1 MHTEASRRFASLDLR
16 RPGRIERWLFIGI
29 VLVSV
34 ALQHVAGG
42 GDSDSGSIVAETLWA
57 AAYGFALV
65 GIYAERGRAAQLLR
79 GAAPLLAIVVFAIL
93 STLWSDDAL
102 LTLRRAVG
110 LLGTT
115 AIAFYVACRY
125 SLPAFLDILVQT
137 ITIIALGSLVVVVAL
152 PEFGVMQGAYQGAW
166 RGLFWEK
173 NRFGESIGIGILST
187 LLLATLPTRHKRLI
201 LWLTVGVATVLMLGS
216 RSATAVVGVAAAL
229 VALFLV
235 RRLAN
240 KRFGFRAALV
250 AGGLLII
257 TLCAGVIGYE
267 PQDALNLLGR
277 DSTLTGRTQIWST
290 AVQYIGD
297 RPLLGY
303 GYQVFWEP
311 DGPVRR
317 YLAKDLGWEPVTAH
331 DGYLEIGLDFGLA
344 GLFLFIT
351 FLIEAVRRSLRY
363 LRSGSEPIRAWPFVV
378 VVALAVINLADAN
391 FVLYNEFLWVIF
403 MTAFLFATAYSPE
416 PNLRADFDT
425 DHLSGQLAIGG

>member
-1 MHTEASRRFASLDLR
+1 M
-16 RPGRIERWLFIGI
+16 
-29 VLVSV
+29 LVSV